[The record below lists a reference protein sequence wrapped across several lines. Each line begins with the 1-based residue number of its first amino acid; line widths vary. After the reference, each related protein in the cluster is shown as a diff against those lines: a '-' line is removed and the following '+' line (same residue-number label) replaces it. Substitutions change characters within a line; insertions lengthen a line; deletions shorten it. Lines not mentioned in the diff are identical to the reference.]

1 MSDSSRYVGMT
12 VNEMLN
18 DAGLLPEFDVAVRG
32 RNRERMVE
40 ILVRVEMTLEQ
51 AEYTT
56 DTILDNPAH
65 YGY

>member
-51 AEYTT
+51 AEYTA